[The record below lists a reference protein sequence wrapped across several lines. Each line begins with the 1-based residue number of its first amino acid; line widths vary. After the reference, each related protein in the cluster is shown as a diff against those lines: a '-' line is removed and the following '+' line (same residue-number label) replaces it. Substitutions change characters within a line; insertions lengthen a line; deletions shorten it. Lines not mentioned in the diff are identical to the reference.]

1 MHRIR
6 RPIHYL
12 IPTIMTSYEGR
23 WIMNDRPTTCFPY
36 NGKWMHNARI
46 DSGNYVSANRRNAGK
61 RKQVCLLFKNF
72 RKPSRFRTNEIS
84 GYIETFTRLHCTS
97 YDETIGRFRLLI
109 PATKFLSV
117 ISMEGYSLYIA
128 YFLAPLK
135 KQGFFPGMKNYFFGT
150 AWKRDGFTLVIK
162 NNNDIRGE

>member
-46 DSGNYVSANRRNAGK
+46 DSGNYVSDNRRNAGK

-84 GYIETFTRLHCTS
+84 GYIETFTRLYIVHF
-97 YDETIGRFRLLI
+97 IGRNDRPISFVNPGDKVSFSHLDGGIFVIYRIFSRSFEKTRILSGYEKL
-109 PATKFLSV
+109 FLRN
-117 ISMEGYSLYIA
+117 SLE
-128 YFLAPLK
+128 
-135 KQGFFPGMKNYFFGT
+135 
-150 AWKRDGFTLVIK
+150 KRRFHPCY
-162 NNNDIRGE
+162 